1 MCDINL
7 YHAIAESRGEFDSRH
22 SHSNADDLLGEKI
35 DDAELKL
42 RQDLS
47 ALKACWYGDK
57 WAVRETPTLGPL
69 LHC

>member
-1 MCDINL
+1 MCDIEL
-7 YHAIAESRGEFDSRH
+7 YHTIAESRGEFDGQRT
-22 SHSNADDLLGEKI
+22 HSNADGLPGSEEL

-57 WAVRETPTLGPL
+57 WAVRQP
-69 LHC
+69 